1 MNPHRAAMVAQS
13 NYEPDSLERSIRRT
27 IKLLEFDLSSV
38 RGKHVLLKPNM
49 LAAYP
54 PAMAV
59 TTHPEFV
66 AAAGRIF
73 KGAGATVWVGDSP
86 NGVQSIDSVW
96 KTTGIGEACRRE
108 ELIEK
113 PFEPAGSIERD
124 GFLISRVAIE
134 ADLIINLPKFK
145 THSLTVMTLAVKNM
159 FGCICGIQ
167 KSAFHQRHPGAYD
180 FSRTCVRIAQ
190 AITPALSIVDGIEA
204 MEGNGPSAGQVKQL
218 GVIAAGSDMYALDW
232 ALCQLIGLAPMEL
245 DTTRAAIEM
254 GLWRESDAIEIV
266 GDPMAKLRPESFLLP
281 ATYRTGAR
289 NWRLSR
295 FVTML
300 IWSRMKAQPEIAADR
315 CVRCGMC
322 VRSCPVGAIAWEDET
337 QAPIIRKAECISC
350 YCCHEICPQRAIDI
364 RRNLPLR
371 IWQWMSERRLRR
383 YG

>member
-1 MNPHRAAMVAQS
+1 MVAQS
-13 NYEPDSLERSIRRT
+13 DYEPSALERSIRRA
-27 IKLLEFDLSSV
+27 IDLVEFNLSSV

-49 LAAYP
+49 LAAYS

-73 KGAGATVWVGDSP
+73 AGAGAKVWVGDSP
-86 NGVQSIDSVW
+86 NGVQSIDNVW
-96 KTTGIGEACRRE
+96 KTTGIRE
-108 ELIEK
+108 ICAREGLIEK
-113 PFEPAGSIERD
+113 PFESAGSIKKG

-134 ADLIINLPKFK
+134 ADFIINLPKFK

-180 FSRTCVRIAQ
+180 FSRTCVQIAQ
-190 AITPALSIVDGIEA
+190 EMKPALSIVDGVIA
-204 MEGNGPSAGQVKQL
+204 MEGNGPSAGQVKKL
-218 GVIAAGSDMYALDW
+218 GVIAAGSNMYALDW
-232 ALCQLIGLAPMEL
+232 ALCQLIGLAPTEL
-245 DTTRAAIEM
+245 DTTRAAIEL
-254 GLWRESDAIEIV
+254 GLWRESDDIEIA
-266 GDPMAKLRPESFLLP
+266 GDPMARLRPESFLLP

-289 NWRLSR
+289 NWRISK

-300 IWSRMKAQPEIAADR
+300 IWSRMKAQPEIAAKR
-315 CVRCGMC
+315 CIRCGMC
-322 VRSCPVGAIAWEDET
+322 VRSCPVGAIGWKDEA
-337 QAPIIRKAECISC
+337 QAPIICKAACISC

-364 RRNLPLR
+364 KRNLPLR